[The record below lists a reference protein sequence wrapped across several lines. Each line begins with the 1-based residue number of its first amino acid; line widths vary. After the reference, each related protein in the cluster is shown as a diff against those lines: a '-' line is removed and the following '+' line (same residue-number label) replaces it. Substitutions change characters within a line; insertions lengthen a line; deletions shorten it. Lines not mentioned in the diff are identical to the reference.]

1 LASPDGEAGNQRR
14 LHPLPRGL
22 VELYG
27 LLAVLFVLVPE
38 WMAGGAMQTIPGV
51 NPGDPLPVTA
61 SAWRRLPEL
70 RLAALSLAQLR
81 LLARRLRLRGY
92 ASQGRDRLTFR
103 ILKRLKRIRTW
114 ESWLPQG
121 L

>member
-1 LASPDGEAGNQRR
+1 MDPSDGLAGKRR
-14 LHPLPRGL
+14 LHPLPKGL

-38 WMAGGAMQTIPGV
+38 WMAGGALQTLPGAGQ
-51 NPGDPLPVTA
+51 GDELPVTA
-61 SAWRRLPEL
+61 SAWRRQPEL

-81 LLARRLRLRGY
+81 LLARRLRLWGY
-92 ASQGRDRLTFR
+92 GSDSRDRLTAR
-103 ILKRLKRIRTW
+103 ILKRLRRLRGW
-114 ESWLPQG
+114 ESWLPQR